1 VNDHVIRQEPE
12 RRVDAS
18 KLVVGLLLVTFGLA
32 FLFDRLYWFD
42 AFELVRLWPLWLIL
56 FGVARILFPSRGRGR
71 LAGFWPL
78 LIGGIFLLDTQD
90 ILPLHDS
97 WPLFIV
103 GAGLLMTLR
112 AMGVGGAA
120 GCGRHGERAS

>member
-1 VNDHVIRQEPE
+1 MNDHVIPREPG
-12 RRVDAS
+12 RGFDAS
-18 KLVVGLLLVTFGLA
+18 KLVVGLLLVSFGLA

-42 AFELVRLWPLWLIL
+42 AFGLVRLWPLWLIL
-56 FGVARILFPSRGRGR
+56 FGVVRILFPTRGRGR

-90 ILPLHDS
+90 LLPLHDS

-103 GAGLLMTLR
+103 GAGLLLMLR
-112 AMGVGGAA
+112 ATGVGG
-120 GCGRHGERAS
+120 CHRQREKV